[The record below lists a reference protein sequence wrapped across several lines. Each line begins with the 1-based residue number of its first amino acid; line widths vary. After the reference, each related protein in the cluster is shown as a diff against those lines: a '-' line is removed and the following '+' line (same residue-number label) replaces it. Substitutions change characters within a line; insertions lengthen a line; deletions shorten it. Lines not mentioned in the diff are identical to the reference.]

1 MDVFFLN
8 CVQANDDLSLSEE
21 QDVTELK
28 EILMSVHLNLNSS
41 DRWRWMADSTGLFLV
56 KNCYKL
62 LQQIGSAED
71 FSSTLLEAFNKR
83 SSPNLFRLKNLFYS
97 SIPNYNH
104 SNPHLWLVLVPLKK
118 IKTIPFFSVLFD
130 LFCFFFSL
138 RSETRRNQ
146 FHSSI
151 EKPCLQ
157 EFFELFGEIFV
168 WKVELWDGDDR
179 LPLLCSK

>member
-71 FSSTLLEAFNKR
+71 FSSTLLEAFKKLWKNDVPSKVSIFGLER
-83 SSPNLFRLKNLFYS
+83 RNSCMSSPLTLNS
-97 SIPNYNH
+97 
-104 SNPHLWLVLVPLKK
+104 
-118 IKTIPFFSVLFD
+118 
-130 LFCFFFSL
+130 
-138 RSETRRNQ
+138 
-146 FHSSI
+146 
-151 EKPCLQ
+151 
-157 EFFELFGEIFV
+157 
-168 WKVELWDGDDR
+168 
-179 LPLLCSK
+179 